1 MKRQTGHSGLA
12 FSYLIGRCVALSIRL
27 GFRLGFRAALRVG
40 LLLGLLYRRE
50 IIHGHGE
57 QGSDLIG
64 GDEVDN
70 GVVIQHGIIAV
81 AALRQGAQSEGHGL
95 FLVAVGVHHGE
106 HPNGGIQAAV
116 GAGLS
121 LSVVVIAVGECQ
133 LRQLSHETDEGGIV
147 LRHGLAVH
155 FPDDG
160 GLLLAGIG
168 TGVRA
173 GVRAGV
179 LGRLTLSL
187 FLHQGDG
194 TLPAGPGNRLDVVL
208 ADAGEFGQ
216 SDELVYLNIQGG
228 GQGAGNGVDGVA
240 PIHLG
245 VVVAAVRGAADED
258 GTQVKLLIGSTAAS
272 VPAWPARS
280 SRAS

>member
-1 MKRQTGHSGLA
+1 MSVSVSVPL
-12 FSYLIGRCVALSIRL
+12 
-27 GFRLGFRAALRVG
+27 LRVG
-40 LLLGLLYRRE
+40 LLLGLLHRRE
-50 IIHGHGE
+50 IIHGHGK
-57 QGSDLIG
+57 QGTDLVG
-64 GDEVDN
+64 GNEVDD

-81 AALRQGAQSEGHGL
+81 AALGQGAQSESHGL

-106 HPNGGIQAAV
+106 HPNGGIQATV
-116 GAGLS
+116 GAGLG
-121 LSVVVIAVGECQ
+121 LFVVVVAVREGQ
-133 LRQLSHETDEGGIV
+133 LRQLSHETDEGSVV
-147 LRHGLAVH
+147 LRHGLAIH

-168 TGVRA
+168 TGIRA

-194 TLPAGPGNRLDVVL
+194 TLPAGPGNRLNVVL
-208 ADAGEFGQ
+208 ADAGEFGLG
-216 SDELVYLNIQGG
+216 DELVYLDIQGG

-245 VVVAAVRGAADED
+245 VVVAAVRGAADEQLHL
-258 GTQVKLLIGSTAAS
+258 GPILIGEIYLHGGGIQA
-272 VPAWPARS
+272 VGG
-280 SRAS
+280 